1 MASIIVPGGK
11 TNAKVVSFSIPAR
24 YPSMSSITGQWIL
37 GLYATVGVPASPAR
51 FYFEI
56 MDGSTSVA
64 TGSSGTLVNL
74 STPLQLY
81 TYGLLIPA
89 RTYSSS
95 VVLNL
100 YVTTQASSSLTL
112 EFSGSTISYLNTTIQ
127 PYGDVVIANDYQ
139 IRTSIGILKLLSMS
153 VLAITDNSN
162 NVYTPLCYSLAG
174 RDLKNSFANYQ
185 LAPGCR
191 FIVYTGGTTN
201 LDVTNTGTEWTF
213 TAASITVSAGTMYKL
228 YLTVV

>member
-1 MASIIVPGGK
+1 M
-11 TNAKVVSFSIPAR
+11 
-24 YPSMSSITGQWIL
+24 
-37 GLYATVGVPASPAR
+37 
-51 FYFEI
+51 
-56 MDGSTSVA
+56 
-64 TGSSGTLVNL
+64 
-74 STPLQLY
+74 
-81 TYGLLIPA
+81 
-89 RTYSSS
+89 
-95 VVLNL
+95 
-100 YVTTQASSSLTL
+100 
-112 EFSGSTISYLNTTIQ
+112 NTTIQ